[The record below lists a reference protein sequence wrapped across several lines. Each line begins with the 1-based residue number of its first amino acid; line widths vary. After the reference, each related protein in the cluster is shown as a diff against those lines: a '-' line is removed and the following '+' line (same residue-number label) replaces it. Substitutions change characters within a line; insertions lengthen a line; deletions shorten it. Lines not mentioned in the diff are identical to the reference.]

1 MTTAALQIDLDV
13 LDELFA
19 NQKKLDDILLFDDDF
34 LIDSSMSLNDQS
46 DSQDLE
52 SPYSNENLSFNSE
65 DNMSDWKSRSKT
77 SAIVIGEVI
86 VMYYGFMHFT

>member
-1 MTTAALQIDLDV
+1 MTTAAALQIDLDV
-13 LDELFA
+13 LNELFA

-34 LIDSSMSLNDQS
+34 LIDSSMSLND
-46 DSQDLE
+46 SQDLE
-52 SPYSNENLSFNSE
+52 NLHPNEDLSFNSE
-65 DNMSDWKSRSKT
+65 DNLSDWKNRSKT

>member
-52 SPYSNENLSFNSE
+52 TPYPNEDLSFNSG
-65 DNMSDWKSRSKT
+65 DNLSDWKNHRKT
-77 SAIVIGEVI
+77 SVIVIGEVI
-86 VMYYGFMHFT
+86 VMYYGFMYFT